1 MLIKLKKAQST
12 AEYAILISVIVGAA
26 LAMQVYVKRSL
37 QAKMHDASGVL
48 SATTGDVTGDGV
60 TLGTSKQ
67 YEPYYAIE
75 RSSGTNRTVDASSS
89 DTTLAGG
96 GMTRTSNKDIDADST
111 SSEDTGFTVT
121 EE

>member
-48 SATTGDVTGDGV
+48 SATSGDVTGDGV
-60 TLGTSKQ
+60 TLGTSRQ
-67 YEPYYAIE
+67 YEPYYADQRVSSIN
-75 RSSGTNRTVDASSS
+75 RSVTGTSTSDTGDGGLLDRASDKTVTATSSGTEATHA
-89 DTTLAGG
+89 L
-96 GMTRTSNKDIDADST
+96 
-111 SSEDTGFTVT
+111 VT